1 MNINLRKK
9 KQKMV
14 LKKISFKLMNNAVSL
29 KTMENVRKHKDIKL
43 ATTEKRRNC
52 LVSELNYHTT
62 TFFTENLLAIKIK
75 KTEILMNK
83 SVCLGI
89 SILELS
95 KIIMYKF
102 WYDLVKPKYGEKA
115 KLCNMDTD
123 SFIVYIKNIYI
134 YKDIAEDVET
144 RFDTSD
150 YELERLLPK

>member
-14 LKKISFKLMNNAVSL
+14 LRKISFKLMNNAVSL

>member
-9 KQKMV
+9 KKKKKQ
-14 LKKISFKLMNNAVSL
+14 KKISFKLMNNAVSL